1 MSSARRVRQSRAQVL
16 PRTAP
21 LTVSGFLRWGALAAL
36 AMAGMGVAAY
46 LTYSHY
52 ADQTIMCA
60 GLSGCDAVE
69 NSEYSTL
76 LDIPVGLLG
85 TLFCAGLLA
94 LVLARVARLP
104 LAEEWAPLAA
114 FSMTLAGVAF
124 AAYLTYIELFVVE
137 DICIWCTTFA
147 GIVTVAWLITLVDVL
162 APITE

>member
-1 MSSARRVRQSRAQVL
+1 MTGS
-16 PRTAP
+16 
-21 LTVSGFLRWGALAAL
+21 FLRSLALAVL

-69 NSEYSTL
+69 SSEYSTL
-76 LDIPVGLLG
+76 VGIPVGLLG
-85 TLFCAGLLA
+85 ALFCAGLLA

-104 LAEEWAPLAA
+104 LTEEWAPLAA
-114 FSMTLAGVAF
+114 FSMTLTGVAF
-124 AAYLTYIELFVVE
+124 MAYLTYIELFVVE
-137 DICIWCTTFA
+137 DICIWCTSFA

-162 APITE
+162 APSNE

>member
-1 MSSARRVRQSRAQVL
+1 MSD
-16 PRTAP
+16 
-21 LTVSGFLRWGALAAL
+21 FLRWGALAAL

-52 ADQTIMCA
+52 ADQPIMCA

-76 LDIPVGLLG
+76 VDIPVGLLG

-94 LVLARVARLP
+94 LVLGRVVRLP

-114 FSMTLAGVAF
+114 FSMTLTGVAF

-147 GIVTVAWLITLVDVL
+147 AIVTVAWLITLVDVL
-162 APITE
+162 APTNE